1 MSDETNTTPGY
12 DVEAEGA
19 IAADRWGAGCTPQR
33 DEAILKQFET
43 GMHALATDSVEQVAA
58 YVKDSG
64 LPTQDALDSIRATGK
79 AYQRLGPISPE
90 EADAELAAMKKDPE
104 ALAAYGNAQ
113 HPKHREVEQR
123 YRDLLAIAH
132 PAAGR

>member
-1 MSDETNTTPGY
+1 MSDDTNTTHGY
-12 DVEAEGA
+12 DVQLEGA
-19 IAADRWGAGCTPQR
+19 IAADRWGSGCTPQR

-58 YVKDSG
+58 YVRDSG
-64 LPTQDALDSIRATGK
+64 LPTQGALDSIRATGK

-90 EADAELAAMKKDPE
+90 EAGAELKAMRKDPE
-104 ALAAYGNAQ
+104 ALAAYGNAR
-113 HPKHREVEQR
+113 HPKHDEVHQR
-123 YRDLLAIAH
+123 YRDLLDIAH